1 MTYFV
6 GGNKMTREKAREV
19 SDLYFKIER
28 YENLI
33 DEIKELPG
41 VFELCDVF
49 DDTTIE
55 TDLVAVIQKRLNTF
69 NKELEEM

>member
-1 MTYFV
+1 MT
-6 GGNKMTREKAREV
+6 KEKALEV
-19 SDLYFKIER
+19 SNLVFKIER

-41 VFELCDVF
+41 LYELNEVFGEVDLEDEL
-49 DDTTIE
+49 I
-55 TDLVAVIQKRLNTF
+55 AVVQSKLDTF